1 MTYIYIIKND
11 LNNHVYIGKTSRDL
25 MTRFKEH
32 ISDSKRKRDIHRP
45 LQNAIR
51 KYGEQHFSIE
61 LLETCEDDQGSDRE
75 IYWINYYN
83 SFKNGYNATLGG
95 DGKILINY
103 KKIISLYDKTLLSQK
118 EIAKECNCS
127 VDTVRYV
134 VPQYRENVDWGK
146 RYSKQHKTNSAGIKG
161 ISVKC
166 VETGE
171 VFSSCTQAANWLV
184 KEGKIK
190 SQCYGRNKIPEV
202 CRGIRKTV
210 GGYTWNFV

>member
-1 MTYIYIIKND
+1 MAYIYKIEND
-11 LNNHVYIGKTSRDL
+11 INQKIYIGKT
-25 MTRFKEH
+25 TRSLEERFAEHCRMSKLEGKE
-32 ISDSKRKRDIHRP
+32 KRP
-45 LQNAIR
+45 LYAAMR
-51 KYGEQHFSIE
+51 KYGVEHFHISLIE
-61 LLETCEDDQGSDRE
+61 ETYEPEERE
-75 IYWINYYN
+75 RYWIEYFS

-190 SQCYGRNKIPEV
+190 SQCYGRNAIPDV
-202 CRGIRKTV
+202 CRGTRKTV
-210 GGYTWNFV
+210 GGYTWIFI